1 MKITTCTTFTENYT
15 RNKINK
21 SWLSR
26 VAFCSSQLMPA
37 YDSKHRKPTKGA
49 FGNKSKNK

>member
-1 MKITTCTTFTENYT
+1 MNITTSTTFTENYT

-21 SWLSR
+21 SWLAQA
-26 VAFCSSQLMPA
+26 VFNTTQLMPS

-49 FGNKSKNK
+49 FGNKSKKK